1 MDLDK
6 FTGNI
11 IDLIQFDD
19 DIIKKESQDIFFS
32 MKNRIKDFIE
42 FSKGSGD
49 MKTFVEENRVIY
61 GRKFSY
67 EDAKIGMMLGDED
80 KKNLKLNK
88 DGQLVKAPRIY
99 LNQYQNDKAKD
110 KSCQKCRQC
119 ITKDSIII
127 LNKKFGK
134 IKDLYKEKYRGEI
147 LNWDGE
153 KNTLSKVKDIWK
165 SGKKEIYR
173 IILKNGLYLDC
184 SALERIWEDNLK
196 KIVYAK
202 NLKIGNFLKIY
213 KEFKIYKKIHINLI
227 GQEILKNNQIVC
239 IKKIG
244 EKETYD
250 LSLENIN
257 SPYFYVNGI
266 LVHNSELTENEINEN
281 IYLSVSRPYTNVRH
295 IFPTAGMAQKISKE
309 KISVAIEKSPNLA
322 IHLKRPYNLLSKAFK
337 NGSFYTIDSSWTDYQ
352 GRGPSSDKLTFDEYE
367 SQNPQI
373 EDIFSESTS
382 HSELGKKTRIS
393 TPVFPN
399 SGIDLMFQK
408 GCGYTWHITCPNPK
422 CKKEQILEF
431 PDNIINFFEIGGGIS
446 TVSENYLKKL
456 NKVYLGCKFCGA
468 YIDRTTQVYIK
479 NSRWIPE
486 RPHLIHDRA
495 SYRITYMMLPWKT
508 GKEILY
514 KYHTFR
520 FVHQFWNEIMGYAYL
535 DKESQITREI
545 FEQCIDPSFVNTYQ
559 RLGNAKNVSVG
570 IDWGTVSWV
579 TVVANN
585 FLPEQK
591 NPKVIYVE
599 KIDDESLKKNGYS
612 AAQQTDHVKRTCDI
626 IKFFKAR
633 IVVND
638 ANGIGVDRNS
648 YLVRKFPTRAYGCF
662 YDTDERKKQK
672 AKKNLIKP
680 MWNEGQKTVT
690 VSRVGSFKNLLQ
702 RFEEKQLKIPKLDPS
717 IEEFIQHLANLV
729 VERYEDENTGALY
742 EVIGKT
748 GPDHLGHAT
757 NLALIGFEKIVNIDR
772 ENSGSGI
779 ITNPNKINEDIL
791 KQLKKVQQPY

>member
-11 IDLIQFDD
+11 IDLIQSDD

-61 GRKFSY
+61 GRNFSY
-67 EDAKIGMMLGDED
+67 EDAKISMMLGDED

-88 DGQLVKAPRIY
+88 DSQLVKAPRIY
-99 LNQYQNDKAKD
+99 LNQYQNDKTKD
-110 KSCQKCRQC
+110 KSTIKCRQC
-119 ITKDSIII
+119 LPGFTFVIVINDRQEREFKTIKS
-127 LNKKFGK
+127 LYLKNYRGK
-134 IKDLYKEKYRGEI
+134 ILYNK
-147 LNWDGE
+147 DGE
-153 KNTLSKVKDIWK
+153 YAVARVLDVWN
-165 SGKKEIYR
+165 SGKKDILEIETVTGQKLKCSTLHKVWLPQKKMF
-173 IILKNGLYLDC
+173 ICANLLKNDDFL
-184 SALERIWEDNLK
+184 N
-196 KIVYAK
+196 VYYEK
-202 NLKIGNFLKIY
+202 NS
-213 KEFKIYKKIHINLI
+213 INS
-227 GQEILKNNQIVC
+227 K
-239 IKKIG
+239 IKKIKKSK
-244 EKETYD
+244 KENTYD
-250 LSLENIN
+250 LSISDKDYHN
-257 SPYFYVNGI
+257 FYANGI
-266 LVHNSELTENEINEN
+266 LVSNSEMTENEINEN

-295 IFPTAGMAQKISKE
+295 IFPTSGMAQKISKE

-612 AAQQTDHVKRTCDI
+612 AAQQTDHAKRVCDI

-717 IEEFIQHLANLV
+717 VEEFIQHLANLV

-748 GPDHLGHAT
+748 GPDHLGHST
-757 NLALIGFEKIVNIDR
+757 NYALIGFEKIVNIDR